1 MSEEGAAPPV
11 PSFPEKCNIKDAK
24 TVLLKMIVD
33 AENDGE
39 MKAELPLLQKWLEDQ
54 HADEVRHGKM
64 RCARRDAASL
74 HMASIPRA
82 RVTRYGSTHRPSE
95 TGPAP
100 LPPPLPPPLCQT
112 LAFALG
118 IRKCAKD
125 AGLELTENTI
135 GDPAEGAAPD
145 LEPFKA
151 LHTQFLAPGAPQEVT
166 ISQKN
171 MKKFNEALEKGTLS
185 LLSGAFSD
193 MIAQLSKEL
202 MPKFMS
208 FRHEAQAAAAS
219 S

>member
-1 MSEEGAAPPV
+1 MGKCAARGATQPRCTWRRSRARESPGTV
-11 PSFPEKCNIKDAK
+11 PRPD
-24 TVLLKMIVD
+24 LLKL
-33 AENDGE
+33 APRL
-39 MKAELPLLQKWLEDQ
+39 LP
-54 HADEVRHGKM
+54 
-64 RCARRDAASL
+64 C
-74 HMASIPRA
+74 
-82 RVTRYGSTHRPSE
+82 
-95 TGPAP
+95 
-100 LPPPLPPPLCQT
+100 PPPPPLCQT